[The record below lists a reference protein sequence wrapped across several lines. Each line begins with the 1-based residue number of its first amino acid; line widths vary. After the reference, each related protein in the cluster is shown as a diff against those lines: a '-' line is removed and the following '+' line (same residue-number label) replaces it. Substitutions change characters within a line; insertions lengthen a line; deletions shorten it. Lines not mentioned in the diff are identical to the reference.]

1 MYIYIYIHLS
11 ICLMMDRNTLVHA
24 MAGKR
29 VRGEEGKRGRGE
41 EGLKA
46 WKKDNRIDSTGYIHF
61 MHCTILYFLLL
72 RPKTRTR
79 MTVVVVVVVE
89 ARR

>member
-1 MYIYIYIHLS
+1 MYTYIYIHLS

-41 EGLKA
+41 EGK
-46 WKKDNRIDSTGYIHF
+46 RG
-61 MHCTILYFLLL
+61 
-72 RPKTRTR
+72 RG
-79 MTVVVVVVVE
+79 VE
-89 ARR
+89 GLEKR